1 MYTIGESGGEGE
13 MAKLRKFDFNEF
25 TKGNRAQN
33 LKIEI
38 GAAKLA
44 IAENIMAAREKMGIT
59 QKQLAEQLG
68 VKQQLISKIESGQ
81 NNTTLE
87 TLFKICHALKIVMQ
101 VHLAK
106 THRKNSV
113 LEFV

>member
-1 MYTIGESGGEGE
+1 MS
-13 MAKLRKFDFNEF
+13 KLRKFDLNEF
-25 TKGNRAQN
+25 TKGDSKAN
-33 LKIEI
+33 LEIEI

-44 IAENIMAAREKMGIT
+44 LAEHISAVREGMGIT
-59 QKQLAEQLG
+59 QKALAEQLG
-68 VKQQLISKIESGQ
+68 VKQQVISKIESGE

-87 TLFKICHALKIVMQ
+87 TLFKICHVLKIVLQ

-106 THRKNSV
+106 TNRRKRV